1 MSQLKI
7 ETLFK
12 YLKVTDFWGEEV
24 YFPFY
29 HHGPCPPPGARA
41 RWQKFDPVDL
51 GFFTD
56 NHSPKAQMFKVGKP
70 ELGYYGPNM
79 HVAFREKVLL
89 EKFISEVKTNFHPCR
104 DDFELVDAILSFIR
118 MFPECCS
125 SEAFELQKEIL
136 RKRRN
141 SEFSRFDFYD
151 RSHIYIN
158 IVSKSEAS
166 YKVHNLGDSSRCV
179 TTLAPDPLLLSFGFS
194 PTSSF
199 MIQRAESK
207 AWKQNPNFIPVNRK
221 ILEITKKDEQTL
233 FFPILRNYCMAYNTL
248 YPYQPLGV
256 AMDTFQGALDF
267 LDLVSPNVYPEC
279 DSRCRKDVRTVGK
292 AKKILEDVSRR
303 LFHLKNSLMDFT
315 ANEDTREWVAQEVQ
329 KVYPKGEVFHCS
341 RTTTYE
347 FGSI

>member
-29 HHGPCPPPGARA
+29 HQGPYPPPGARA
-41 RWQKFDPVDL
+41 RWQKFDPIDL
-51 GFFTD
+51 GFGTG
-56 NHSPKAQMFKVGKP
+56 NHFPHTQMFIVGKP
-70 ELGYYGPNM
+70 DMGHAQNM
-79 HVAFREKVLL
+79 YVAFREKVLL

-118 MFPECCS
+118 KFPECCS
-125 SEAFELQKEIL
+125 SEALESLRESL
-136 RKRRN
+136 RKMQNTGNDRY
-141 SEFSRFDFYD
+141 FSK
-151 RSHIYIN
+151 
-158 IVSKSEAS
+158 VCKSEAS
-166 YKVHNLGDSSRCV
+166 YKVHNLGDSSHCV

-194 PTSSF
+194 PTSSS

-207 AWKQNPNFIPVNRK
+207 AWKQNPDFMPVNRK
-221 ILEITKKDEQTL
+221 ILEITKKDGQTL

-279 DSRCRKDVRTVGK
+279 NSRYLTDVRLVGK
-292 AKKILEDVSRR
+292 AKKILEDVARR
-303 LFHLKNSLMDFT
+303 LFHLKNSLNAIT
-315 ANEDTREWVAQEVQ
+315 ANEETRKWVVQEVQ
-329 KVYPKGEVFHCS
+329 KVYPKGKVFHGS

-347 FGSI
+347 FGPIGETMV

>member
-12 YLKVTDFWGEEV
+12 YLTITDFWGGEV

-29 HHGPCPPPGARA
+29 HQGPCPPPGT
-41 RWQKFDPVDL
+41 RWQNFDPVDL
-51 GFFTD
+51 GFFTE
-56 NHSPKAQMFKVGKP
+56 NYSPKAQMFKVGKP
-70 ELGYYGPNM
+70 DMGYYEPNM
-79 HVAFREKVLL
+79 YVAFREKSLL

-118 MFPECCS
+118 KFPECCS

-136 RKRRN
+136 RKRGN

-166 YKVHNLGDSSRCV
+166 YKVYNLGDSSRCV
-179 TTLAPDPLLLSFGFS
+179 TTLS
-194 PTSSF
+194 PTSPF

-207 AWKQNPNFIPVNRK
+207 AWKQNPHFMPVTRK
-221 ILEITKKDEQTL
+221 ILEITKKDGQTL

-267 LDLVSPNVYPEC
+267 LDLVSPNVYPEY
-279 DSRCRKDVRTVGK
+279 DSRGIHGR
-292 AKKILEDVSRR
+292 APRR
-303 LFHLKNSLMDFT
+303 ES
-315 ANEDTREWVAQEVQ
+315 
-329 KVYPKGEVFHCS
+329 
-341 RTTTYE
+341 
-347 FGSI
+347 

>member
-7 ETLFK
+7 KTLFK
-12 YLKVTDFWGEEV
+12 YLKVTDWGGEEV

-29 HHGPCPPPGARA
+29 HRGPCPPPGTRC
-41 RWQKFDPVDL
+41 QNFDPIDL
-51 GFFTD
+51 GFFTE

-70 ELGYYGPNM
+70 ELGYHEQIMY
-79 HVAFREKVLL
+79 VAFREKVLL
-89 EKFISEVKTNFHPCR
+89 EKFISGVKTNFHPCR
-104 DDFELVDAILSFIR
+104 DDFVLVDAILSFIIK
-118 MFPECCS
+118 FPECCS

-136 RKRRN
+136 RKRGN

-179 TTLAPDPLLLSFGFS
+179 TTLS

-207 AWKQNPNFIPVNRK
+207 AWKQNPYFMPVNRK
-221 ILEITKKDEQTL
+221 ILEITKKDGQTL

-248 YPYQPLGV
+248 YPYQPPGV
-256 AMDTFQGALDF
+256 AMNTFQGALDF
-267 LDLVSPNVYPEC
+267 LDLVSPNVYP
-279 DSRCRKDVRTVGK
+279 DSDVRTVRK
-292 AKKILEDVSRR
+292 AEKILEDVTRR
-303 LFHLKNSLMDFT
+303 LFHLKNSLTDFT
-315 ANEDTREWVAQEVQ
+315 ANEDTRKWVVQEAQ
-329 KVYPKGEVFHCS
+329 KVYPKGEVFHGS

-347 FGSI
+347 FGSIWETME

>member
-24 YFPFY
+24 YFPLY
-29 HHGPCPPPGARA
+29 HQGPYPPPGT
-41 RWQKFDPVDL
+41 RWQNFNLIDL
-51 GFFTD
+51 GFHTG
-56 NHSPKAQMFKVGKP
+56 NHFPHTQMFVVGKP
-70 ELGYYGPNM
+70 DGHEQNM
-79 HVAFREKVLL
+79 YVAFREKVLL
-89 EKFISEVKTNFHPCR
+89 EKFISGVKTNFHPCR

-136 RKRRN
+136 RKRKN

-179 TTLAPDPLLLSFGFS
+179 TTLS
-194 PTSSF
+194 PTSPF

-207 AWKQNPNFIPVNRK
+207 ARKQNPHFMSVNRK
-221 ILEITKKDEQTL
+221 ILEITKKDGQTL
-233 FFPILRNYCMAYNTL
+233 FFPTLRDYFTGYNTL
-248 YPYQPLGV
+248 YPYQTGV
-256 AMDTFQGALDF
+256 AMNTFQGALDF
-267 LDLVSPNVYPEC
+267 LDLVSPSVYPEL

-292 AKKILEDVSRR
+292 AKKILEDVTRR
-303 LFHLKNSLMDFT
+303 LFHLKNSLTDFK
-315 ANEDTREWVAQEVQ
+315 ANEETSKWVAQEVQ
-329 KVYPKGEVFHCS
+329 KVYPKGEIFYGS

>member
-7 ETLFK
+7 ETFFK

-29 HHGPCPPPGARA
+29 HQGPCPPPGT

-51 GFFTD
+51 GFGTG
-56 NHSPKAQMFKVGKP
+56 NHFPHTQMFVVGKP
-70 ELGYYGPNM
+70 GWSHAQNM
-79 HVAFREKVLL
+79 YVAFREKVLL

-118 MFPECCS
+118 KFPECCS

-179 TTLAPDPLLLSFGFS
+179 TTLAPDPLLLSTCLS
-194 PTSSF
+194 PTSLF

-207 AWKQNPNFIPVNRK
+207 AWKQNPHFMPVNRK
-221 ILEITKKDEQTL
+221 ILEITKKDGQTL
-233 FFPILRNYCMAYNTL
+233 FFPILRNYCIAYNTL
-248 YPYQPLGV
+248 YPYQPPGV
-256 AMDTFQGALDF
+256 AMNTYQGALDF
-267 LDLVSPNVYPEC
+267 LDLVSPNVYP
-279 DSRCRKDVRTVGK
+279 DSDVRAVGK
-292 AKKILEDVSRR
+292 AKKILEDVTRR
-303 LFHLKNSLMDFT
+303 LFHLKNSLNALT
-315 ANEDTREWVAQEVQ
+315 ANEDTGKWVVQEVQ
-329 KVYPKGEVFHCS
+329 KVYPKGEVFHGS

-347 FGSI
+347 FGPIGETMV